1 MTPGSRSS
9 AKRAPGPAG
18 LSEPVVRSIEVHLK
32 RRERRREDLDAR
44 ARKLRRHAQGTM
56 IELHGGVAS
65 AADLHALRTEI
76 RALTEYLDHGAR
88 VDASLTRDAFQE
100 ASEALL
106 LAAIV
111 DGRPLPS
118 PTEIGVDVES
128 YLLGLGDVVGEV
140 RRLTLDR
147 LAADDLDRAEAYL
160 ELMAHLHHTLMRFDT
175 TRAIVPLK
183 PKQDAARSLLE
194 RTRGEVVMA
203 RVGAR
208 NRPKSAPRG
217 EGP

>member
-1 MTPGSRSS
+1 MP
-9 AKRAPGPAG
+9 
-18 LSEPVVRSIEVHLK
+18 EPVVRSIEIHL
-32 RRERRREDLDAR
+32 RDRERRREDLDAR
-44 ARKLRRHAQGTM
+44 ARRLRRHAQGTM
-56 IELHGGVAS
+56 IELHGGAAS
-65 AADLHALRTEI
+65 AADLRTLREET
-76 RALTEYLDHGAR
+76 RALAQYLDHGAR
-88 VDASLTRDAFQE
+88 VDASLARDAFQE

-111 DGRPLPS
+111 SGRRLPS

-140 RRLTLDR
+140 RRLALDR

-160 ELMAHLHHTLMRFDT
+160 ELMASLYYTLMRFDT

-183 PKQDAARSLLE
+183 PKQDMARSLLE

-208 NRPKSAPRG
+208 NRLPGADRAEAP
-217 EGP
+217 

>member
-1 MTPGSRSS
+1 MPGSRSS
-9 AKRAPGPAG
+9 G
-18 LSEPVVRSIEVHLK
+18 RSK
-32 RRERRREDLDAR
+32 RRRVGVPTPTIRFIELHLRQREGRREDLDAR
-44 ARKLRRHAQGTM
+44 ARHLRRRAQGAM
-56 IELHGGVAS
+56 IQLHGGVAS
-65 AADLHALRTEI
+65 ATDLRTLREETHALAR
-76 RALTEYLDHGAR
+76 YLDRGAR
-88 VDASLTRDAFQE
+88 VDASLARDAFQE

-111 DGRPLPS
+111 AGRALPS
-118 PTEIGVDVES
+118 PREIGVDVES

-147 LAADDLDRAEAYL
+147 LAVDDLDRAEEYL
-160 ELMAHLHHTLMRFDT
+160 ELMASLYHTLMRFDT

-183 PKQDAARSLLE
+183 PKQDTARSLLE

-208 NRPKSAPRG
+208 NRPRAPTRG
-217 EGP
+217 RGS

>member
-1 MTPGSRSS
+1 MTRGSRSS
-9 AKRAPGPAG
+9 GRSKRRLAG
-18 LSEPVVRSIEVHLK
+18 VPEPVVRTIEVHL
-32 RRERRREDLDAR
+32 RERERRREDLDAR
-44 ARKLRRHAQGTM
+44 ARHLRRRAQGTM
-56 IELHGGVAS
+56 IQLHGGAAS
-65 AADLHALRTEI
+65 AADLRKLRGET
-76 RALTEYLDHGAR
+76 RALVTYLDRGAR
-88 VDASLTRDAFQE
+88 VDASLARDAFQE

-111 DGRPLPS
+111 AGEPLPA
-118 PTEIGVDVES
+118 PIEVGVDVES

-160 ELMAHLHHTLMRFDT
+160 ELMASLYHTLMRFDT

-183 PKQDAARSLLE
+183 PKQDTARSLLE

-208 NRPKSAPRG
+208 NRPRGPRRT
-217 EGP
+217 EAA

>member
-1 MTPGSRSS
+1 MPVSRSS
-9 AKRAPGPAG
+9 GSPKRRFAG
-18 LSEPVVRSIEVHLK
+18 VPEPVVESIEAHL
-32 RRERRREDLDAR
+32 RDRERRREDLDAR
-44 ARKLRRHAQGTM
+44 ARRLRRRAQGTM
-56 IELHGGVAS
+56 IQLHGGAAS
-65 AADLHALRTEI
+65 ASDLHMLRDET
-76 RALTEYLDHGAR
+76 RALAQYLDRGAR
-88 VDASLTRDAFQE
+88 VDASLARDAFQE

-111 DGRPLPS
+111 GGRRLPS
-118 PTEIGVDVES
+118 PSEVGVDVES

-140 RRLTLDR
+140 RRLALDR

-160 ELMAHLHHTLMRFDT
+160 ELMASLYHTLMRFDT

-183 PKQDAARSLLE
+183 PKQDTARSLLE

-208 NRPKSAPRG
+208 NRPRAAPRR
-217 EGP
+217 ETP